1 MPVSREAYNFPLLQ
15 ATYATLLLSSGT
27 DIYTVSKML
36 THKNVGTTQI
46 YTKVM
51 DSDKRKAAERL
62 RIKK

>member
-27 DIYTVSKML
+27 DIYTVSTML

-46 YTKVM
+46 YTEVM

>member
-15 ATYATLLLSSGT
+15 ATYATLLLSSET

-46 YTKVM
+46 YTEVM

>member
-46 YTKVM
+46 YTEVM